1 MAQTMG
7 TVDKALILL
16 EFFTVSEPEWGLSEL
31 AREAGQDKATT
42 LRLLNSLMRSGF
54 VEQHPSTRKFRLG
67 RNILKLAKVREA
79 SFPIASVVEPALQS
93 LVVET
98 GETAHAALGAGSA
111 MITIGVAEPQRP
123 TRVHV
128 DPSDRLPFHATASGV
143 VYLAFADEKT
153 VEAVLAAESF
163 VGHTDQT
170 VRTADELRPL
180 LAATRKRGFAVSAK
194 TYEDEVVGVAAPFF
208 DATGQVYGTLAVA
221 SVASRF
227 DLEKQGLI
235 ATAVRKAASEVTTAI
250 GGEVPDALRQDK
262 EAAA

>member
-16 EFFTVSEPEWGLSEL
+16 EFFTVTQPEWGLSEL

-42 LRLLNSLMRSGF
+42 LRLLNSLMRGGF

-79 SFPIASVVEPALQS
+79 SFPIASVVEPVLQAL
-93 LVVET
+93 VAET
-98 GETAHAALGAGSA
+98 GETAHAALGSGSG
-111 MITIGVAEPQRP
+111 MITIGIAEPQRS

-128 DPSDRLPFHATASGV
+128 DPSEYLPFHATASGIA
-143 VYLAFADEKT
+143 YLAFADEKT
-153 VEAVLAAESF
+153 VEAVLAVGSF
-163 VGHTDQT
+163 KEHTNQT
-170 VRTADELRPL
+170 VRTTNDLRPL
-180 LAATRKRGFAVSAK
+180 LAGARTRGFSVSAR
-194 TYEDEVVGVAAPFF
+194 TFEDEVVGIAAPFF

-227 DLEKQGLI
+227 DSERERLI
-235 ATAVRKAASEVTTAI
+235 AAAVRKAAGEVTAAI
-250 GGEVPDALRQDK
+250 GGEVPVKIRVGK
-262 EAAA
+262 EAAE